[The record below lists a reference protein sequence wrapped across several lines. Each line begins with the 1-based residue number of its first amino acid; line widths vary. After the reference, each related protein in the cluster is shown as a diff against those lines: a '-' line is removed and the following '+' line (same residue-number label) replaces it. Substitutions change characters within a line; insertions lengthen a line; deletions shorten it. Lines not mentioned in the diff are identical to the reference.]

1 MASTSTT
8 RFLDY
13 GWVGGG
19 LDARGYIPIFRDR
32 TSRSAKPVHS
42 PEDQRWQ
49 PDSVLQSGIWADAFV
64 RGFRDYRFRANN
76 MLMFSAE
83 FRQTVAIKEDRGIDV
98 FVFGDTG
105 QVWGDN
111 RLCDTTR

>member
-1 MASTSTT
+1 
-8 RFLDY
+8 
-13 GWVGGG
+13 
-19 LDARGYIPIFRDR
+19 
-32 TSRSAKPVHS
+32 
-42 PEDQRWQ
+42 
-49 PDSVLQSGIWADAFV
+49 
-64 RGFRDYRFRANN
+64 